1 MTIGNFLAW
10 SGHRA
15 SREDTM
21 KFLQAAAIL
30 CALVIGFSGGVAHAK
45 ADTVSLYTE
54 AVMTGDIPALE
65 TLLAPNYWH
74 INAIGH
80 IEDKEHFINTIKNKE
95 LVIDRLTF
103 TNART
108 AMIGDAQLIT
118 GTGYLKAK
126 ATPPLPEGLMRIT
139 VVVVNNKGREQV
151 VLFQST
157 PVVPTADC
165 NDGNCKIQ

>member
-1 MTIGNFLAW
+1 MKILAALFAALMITLS
-10 SGHRA
+10 SGLA
-15 SREDTM
+15 
-21 KFLQAAAIL
+21 QA
-30 CALVIGFSGGVAHAK
+30 K
-45 ADTVSLYTE
+45 PDTVELYIE
-54 AVMTGDIPALE
+54 AVMIGDVPALE

-74 INAIGH
+74 INANGH

-108 AMIGDAQLIT
+108 AMIGDSKLIT

-126 ATPPLPEGLMRIT
+126 ATPPLPQGLMRVT

-157 PVVPTADC
+157 PVIATEDC

>member
-1 MTIGNFLAW
+1 
-10 SGHRA
+10 
-15 SREDTM
+15 M
-21 KFLQAAAIL
+21 KIFAAFFA
-30 CALVIGFSGGVAHAK
+30 ALMITLSGGLAQAK
-45 ADTVSLYTE
+45 PDTVELYTE
-54 AVMTGDIPALE
+54 AVMIGDVPALE

-74 INAIGH
+74 INANGH

-108 AMIGDAQLIT
+108 AMIGDSKLIT

-126 ATPPLPEGLMRIT
+126 ATPPLPQGLMRVT

-157 PVVPTADC
+157 PVIATEDC

>member
-1 MTIGNFLAW
+1 
-10 SGHRA
+10 
-15 SREDTM
+15 M
-21 KFLQAAAIL
+21 KIFAAFFA
-30 CALVIGFSGGVAHAK
+30 ALMITLSGGLAQAK
-45 ADTVSLYTE
+45 PDTVELYTE
-54 AVMTGDIPALE
+54 AVMIGDVPALE

-74 INAIGH
+74 INANGH

-108 AMIGDAQLIT
+108 AMISDAKLIT

-126 ATPPLPEGLMRIT
+126 ATPPLPQGLMRVT
-139 VVVVNNKGREQV
+139 VVVVSNKGREQI
-151 VLFQST
+151 VLFQAT
-157 PVVPTADC
+157 PVIATEDC